1 LVKKLK
7 INSVRNPLSEKPVPT
22 TDDLDFFGI
31 KLLTPTNDLV
41 SFTKTT
47 RVTGT
52 TTNSISFSP
61 SPTISLS
68 DDTTG
73 RVSSYTIKIFPQ
85 IEIPASPDGS
95 IELVLPPEVIY

>member
-1 LVKKLK
+1 M
-7 INSVRNPLSEKPVPT
+7 PT
-22 TDDLDFFGI
+22 TDDLDFFGV
-31 KLLTPTNDLV
+31 KLLTNANGLI

-61 SPTISLS
+61 VPTISLS

-73 RVSSYTIKIFPQ
+73 KVSAYTFKFFPQ

-95 IELVLPPEVIY
+95 IELVLPAEVNAIY